1 MIRAFRLVMV
11 RELTVAFRRWSDLV
25 LPLVFFVIVCTLFPL
40 AVGQNAKLLQEVGP
54 ASQSGGEPPAQA
66 PSAQARRL

>member
-1 MIRAFRLVMV
+1 MIKAFRRVIA

-40 AVGQNAKLLQEVGP
+40 AVGQNATVLREIGQEIFINNFM
-54 ASQSGGEPPAQA
+54 S
-66 PSAQARRL
+66 